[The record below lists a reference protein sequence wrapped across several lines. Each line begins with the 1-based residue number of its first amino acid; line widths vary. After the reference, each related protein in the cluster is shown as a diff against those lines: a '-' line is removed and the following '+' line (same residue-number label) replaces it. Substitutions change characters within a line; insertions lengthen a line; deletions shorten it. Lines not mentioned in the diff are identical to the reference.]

1 MLDHLDSSEPEL
13 NSEDVGRLIED
24 YLKKNDFRYLVVSQ
38 YSYMYGILII
48 IEDIGTGDYPE
59 RTKEIEKISNLASF
73 LFDKLDIGKTSLRF
87 IMGQKML
94 LGNRGTRSSFI
105 SVDPVI
111 FSELTGIPAPE
122 IFKPKTKEE
131 FLKSIEDIYSGDS

>member
-48 IEDIGTGDYPE
+48 IE
-59 RTKEIEKISNLASF
+59 EIL
-73 LFDKLDIGKTSLRF
+73 
-87 IMGQKML
+87 
-94 LGNRGTRSSFI
+94 
-105 SVDPVI
+105 
-111 FSELTGIPAPE
+111 
-122 IFKPKTKEE
+122 
-131 FLKSIEDIYSGDS
+131 